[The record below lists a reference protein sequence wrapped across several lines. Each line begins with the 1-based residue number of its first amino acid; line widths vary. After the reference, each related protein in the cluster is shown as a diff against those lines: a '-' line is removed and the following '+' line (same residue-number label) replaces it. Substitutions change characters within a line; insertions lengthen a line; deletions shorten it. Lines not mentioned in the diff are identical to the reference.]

1 MVPFRGE
8 GIVETLIRIF
18 CMTPTDLSD
27 TASLQNPWIVI
38 FNEKLT
44 E

>member
-8 GIVETLIRIF
+8 GMIETLIRIF

-27 TASLQNPWIVI
+27 TASFQNLWIVI
-38 FNEKLT
+38 FNKKLT